1 MDTTASPNATAKKCS
16 DAAGKYLTFT
26 LAGED
31 YGLPALKVRE
41 IIRIMDI
48 TAVPHVPSYVRG
60 VINLR
65 GKVIPLVDLRQKLG
79 FATQEYGERT
89 CIVVVE
95 VALATGKTLMGL
107 VVDTVSEVLNIQP
120 EEIEETPEFGGRIDT
135 RDVRAMA
142 KIKNKVKILLDV
154 DRILGGESFGV

>member
-1 MDTTASPNATAKKCS
+1 MSNTTANPSSRTT
-16 DAAGKYLTFT
+16 DEVAGKYLTFT

-48 TAVPHVPSYVRG
+48 TAVPQVPSYVRG

-65 GKVIPLVDLRQKLG
+65 GKVIPVIDLRHKLG
-79 FATQEYGERT
+79 FETRDYDERT

-95 VALATGKTLMGL
+95 VALSSTKTLMGV
-107 VVDTVSEVLNIQP
+107 VVDTVSEVLNILP
-120 EEIEETPEFGGRIDT
+120 EEIEPTPEFGGRIDT

-154 DRILGGESFGV
+154 DRILGAEQFGY

>member
-1 MDTTASPNATAKKCS
+1 MSNTAANPSARTT
-16 DAAGKYLTFT
+16 DEVAGKYLTFT

-48 TAVPHVPSYVRG
+48 TAVPQVPSYVRG

-65 GKVIPLVDLRQKLG
+65 GKVIPVIDLRHKLG
-79 FATQEYGERT
+79 FETRDYDERT

-95 VALATGKTLMGL
+95 VALSSTKTLMGV

-120 EEIEETPEFGGRIDT
+120 EEIEPTPEFGGRIDT

-154 DRILGGESFGV
+154 DRILGADQFSY

>member
-1 MDTTASPNATAKKCS
+1 METVTQGQNRTKAAG
-16 DAAGKYLTFT
+16 AAGKYLTFT

-31 YGLPALKVRE
+31 YGVPALKVRE

-65 GKVIPLVDLRQKLG
+65 GKVIPVVDLRQKLG
-79 FATQEYGERT
+79 FSTREYDERT

-95 VALATGKTLMGL
+95 IVLAGQKTLMGL
-107 VVDTVSEVLNIQP
+107 VVDTVSEVLNIVP
-120 EEIEETPEFGGRIDT
+120 DELADTPEFGGHVQT
-135 RDVRAMA
+135 QDVLAMA
-142 KIKNKVKILLDV
+142 KIKGRVKILLDV
-154 DRILGGESFGV
+154 DRLLGGESLAF